1 MARITSL
8 SMRGLLVISL
18 LLALAAC
25 AQIGGPAPDPSIDWR
40 TEVRGGDLLVRLAD
54 RRGYYRVERVA
65 LVAPS
70 GRSYPAT
77 ELTREVVR
85 DDDRYYPYGPGV
97 GVGGG
102 FGSSGS
108 GSVGVG
114 VSVPLGGGYERG
126 ERAWTEARIPLPSPP
141 RSVGPD
147 WKIVIGLSDRH
158 GVARVAELPAPAIG
172 N

>member
-1 MARITSL
+1 MARITSFF
-8 SMRGLLVISL
+8 MRRTFTAALV
-18 LLALAAC
+18 LALAAC
-25 AQIGGPAPDPSIDWR
+25 AQQSGPAANPSIDWR
-40 TEVRGGDLLVRLAD
+40 TEVRGDDLLVRLAD
-54 RRGYYRVERVA
+54 RRGYYRVERVE

-70 GRSYPAT
+70 GRSYPAA

-85 DDDRYYPYGPGV
+85 EDDRYYPYGPGV

-108 GSVGVG
+108 SSVGIG
-114 VSVPLGGGYERG
+114 VSVPLGGGGSYERG
-126 ERAWTEARIPLPSPP
+126 AWTEARIPLPEPP

-147 WKIVIGLSDRH
+147 WKIVVGLSDRY
-158 GVARVAELPAPAIG
+158 GAARVAELPAPAIG